1 MTKKDSGNTKT
12 PHFGPAIDG
21 ATMERMESGA
31 SSNQRGIDRRLVL
44 LVMARDSEALAR
56 FSVDEPEAFEETRE
70 AVERFKN
77 HAKALLKV
85 AESASVRMSVAD
97 CRESA
102 HH

>member
-1 MTKKDSGNTKT
+1 
-12 PHFGPAIDG
+12 
-21 ATMERMESGA
+21 
-31 SSNQRGIDRRLVL
+31 
-44 LVMARDSEALAR
+44 MARDSEALAR

-77 HAKALLKV
+77 HAKALLEV